1 MLKRKLAHFK
11 NAMTDSNYKIV
22 LIANETKKKKLSK
35 AQKQFNT
42 LIKKIA
48 EQKKLLLEW
57 QETLPQYNQR
67 LSESYTPLMTK
78 FNNQRIEWLHLL
90 DRAYHNEDFSNADKK
105 KLHHLLAELSHE
117 LVVSHGKEELTA
129 LYKKYAAGDFDGE
142 QAMLGETIEQ
152 DDDFKLSSP
161 EKIAKAA
168 PKTAKQQ
175 QEQEKI
181 SKSIQSVYRQLVAS
195 LHPDREPDEQERERK
210 TKLMQK
216 VNVAYGKKDLLQ
228 LLELQLAVEQID
240 QLQLNNLSEERL
252 KHFNKVLQEQFNEL
266 SEEVEDI
273 ESAFKRQM
281 NLSRSIHLSP
291 KYLMKNLDEAMKD
304 LQRSIK
310 GLQTNNKA
318 AKDSAVLKSWLK
330 SYQIPKASDCANL

>member
-1 MLKRKLAHFK
+1 
-11 NAMTDSNYKIV
+11 MTVSQHDIV
-22 LIANETKKKKLSK
+22 HIADEPKKKKLSK
-35 AQKQFNT
+35 AQKQFNQ

-48 EQKKLLLEW
+48 EQKQLLLEW
-57 QETLPQYNQR
+57 QTTLPQYNQR

-78 FNNQRIEWLHLL
+78 FNQQRIEWLHLL
-90 DRAYHNEDFSNADKK
+90 DRAYHHKDFSNADKK
-105 KLHHLLAELSHE
+105 KLRHLLGELSHE
-117 LVVSHGKEELTA
+117 LVVSHGQVEVTD
-129 LYKKYAAGDFDGE
+129 LYNRYAADEQVLLIETVMQDVDADGSF
-142 QAMLGETIEQ
+142 A
-152 DDDFKLSSP
+152 K
-161 EKIAKAA
+161 KIPKDNVQSDK
-168 PKTAKQQ
+168 KTAKQQ

-195 LHPDREPDEQERERK
+195 LHPDREPDEQERDRK

-216 VNVAYGKKDLLQ
+216 VNVAYSKKDLLQ

-240 QLQLNNLSEERL
+240 QAHLNNLSEDRL
-252 KHFNKVLQEQFNEL
+252 KHFNKVLQEQFAEL

-281 NLSRSIHLSP
+281 NLAAKVHLSP

-310 GLQTNNKA
+310 GLQMNNKA
-318 AKDSAVLKSWLK
+318 AKDSAVLKSWLR
-330 SYQIPKASDCANL
+330 SYQIPKDKLF

>member
-1 MLKRKLAHFK
+1 
-11 NAMTDSNYKIV
+11 MTASQHDIV
-22 LIANETKKKKLSK
+22 HIADEFKKKKLSK
-35 AQKQFNT
+35 AQKQFNQ

-48 EQKKLLLEW
+48 EQKQLLLEW
-57 QETLPQYNQR
+57 QTTLPQYNQR

-78 FNNQRIEWLHLL
+78 FNQQRIEWLHLL
-90 DRAYHNEDFSNADKK
+90 DRAYRNKDFSNADKK
-105 KLHHLLAELSHE
+105 KLRHLLGELSHE
-117 LVVSHGKEELTA
+117 LVLSHGQVELTD
-129 LYKKYAAGDFDGE
+129 LYNRYAADE
-142 QAMLGETIEQ
+142 QVLLAETVMQ
-152 DDDFKLSSP
+152 DTDVSFAKKLP
-161 EKIAKAA
+161 KDTAQPDK
-168 PKTAKQQ
+168 KTAKQQ

-195 LHPDREPDEQERERK
+195 LHPDREPDEQERDRK

-216 VNVAYGKKDLLQ
+216 VNVAYSKKDLLQ

-240 QLQLNNLSEERL
+240 QAHLNNLSEDRL
-252 KHFNKVLQEQFNEL
+252 KHFNKVLQEQFAEL
-266 SEEVEDI
+266 SNEVEDI

-281 NLSRSIHLSP
+281 NLSAKVHLSP

-310 GLQTNNKA
+310 GLQMNNKA

-330 SYQIPKASDCANL
+330 SYQIPKDALF

>member
-1 MLKRKLAHFK
+1 
-11 NAMTDSNYKIV
+11 MTASQHDIV
-22 LIANETKKKKLSK
+22 HIADEFKKKKLSK
-35 AQKQFNT
+35 AQKQFNQ

-48 EQKKLLLEW
+48 EQKQLLLEW
-57 QETLPQYNQR
+57 QTTLPQYNQR

-78 FNNQRIEWLHLL
+78 FNQQRIEWLHLL
-90 DRAYHNEDFSNADKK
+90 DRAYRNKDFSNADKK
-105 KLHHLLAELSHE
+105 KLRHLLGELSHE
-117 LVVSHGKEELTA
+117 LVLSHGQVELTD
-129 LYKKYAAGDFDGE
+129 LYNRYAADE
-142 QAMLGETIEQ
+142 QVLLAETVMQ
-152 DDDFKLSSP
+152 DTDVSFAKKLP
-161 EKIAKAA
+161 KDTAQPDK
-168 PKTAKQQ
+168 KTAKQQ

-195 LHPDREPDEQERERK
+195 LHPDREPDEQERDRK

-216 VNVAYGKKDLLQ
+216 VNVAYSKKDLLQ

-240 QLQLNNLSEERL
+240 QAHLNNLSEDRL
-252 KHFNKVLQEQFNEL
+252 KHFNKVLQEQFAEL
-266 SEEVEDI
+266 SDEVEDI

-281 NLSRSIHLSP
+281 NLSAKVYLSP

-310 GLQTNNKA
+310 GLQMNNKA

-330 SYQIPKASDCANL
+330 SYQIPKDALF

>member
-1 MLKRKLAHFK
+1 
-11 NAMTDSNYKIV
+11 MTASQHDIV
-22 LIANETKKKKLSK
+22 HIADEFKKKKLSK
-35 AQKQFNT
+35 AQKQFNQ

-48 EQKKLLLEW
+48 EQKQLLLEW
-57 QETLPQYNQR
+57 QTTLPQYNQR

-78 FNNQRIEWLHLL
+78 FNQQRIEWLHLL
-90 DRAYHNEDFSNADKK
+90 DRAYRNKDFSNADKK
-105 KLHHLLAELSHE
+105 KLRHLLGELSHE
-117 LVVSHGKEELTA
+117 LVLSHGQVELTD
-129 LYKKYAAGDFDGE
+129 LYNRYAADE
-142 QAMLGETIEQ
+142 QVLLAETVMQ
-152 DDDFKLSSP
+152 DTDVSFAKKLP
-161 EKIAKAA
+161 KDTAQPDK
-168 PKTAKQQ
+168 KTAKQQ

-195 LHPDREPDEQERERK
+195 LHPDREPDEQERDRK

-216 VNVAYGKKDLLQ
+216 VNVAYSKKDLLQ

-240 QLQLNNLSEERL
+240 QAHLNNLSEDRL
-252 KHFNKVLQEQFNEL
+252 KYFNKVLQEQFAEL
-266 SEEVEDI
+266 SNEVEDI

-281 NLSRSIHLSP
+281 NLSAKVHLSP

-310 GLQTNNKA
+310 GLQMNNKA

-330 SYQIPKASDCANL
+330 SYQIPKDALF

>member
-1 MLKRKLAHFK
+1 
-11 NAMTDSNYKIV
+11 MTVSQHDIV
-22 LIANETKKKKLSK
+22 HIADEFKKKKLSK
-35 AQKQFNT
+35 AQKQFNQ

-48 EQKKLLLEW
+48 EQKQLLLEW
-57 QETLPQYNQR
+57 QTTLPQYNQR

-78 FNNQRIEWLHLL
+78 FNQQRIEWLHLL
-90 DRAYHNEDFSNADKK
+90 DRAYHNNDFSNADKK
-105 KLHHLLAELSHE
+105 KLRHLLGELSHE
-117 LVVSHGKEELTA
+117 LVVSHGQVEVTD
-129 LYKKYAAGDFDGE
+129 LYNRYAADE
-142 QAMLGETIEQ
+142 QVLLTETVMQ
-152 DDDFKLSSP
+152 DADVDVSFAK
-161 EKIAKAA
+161 KIPKDNAQPDK
-168 PKTAKQQ
+168 KTAKQQ

-216 VNVAYGKKDLLQ
+216 VNVAYSKKDLLQ

-240 QLQLNNLSEERL
+240 QAHLNNLSEDRL
-252 KHFNKVLQEQFNEL
+252 KRFNKVLHEQFTEL

-273 ESAFKRQM
+273 ELAFKRQM
-281 NLSRSIHLSP
+281 NLAAKVHLSP

-310 GLQTNNKA
+310 GLQMNNKA

-330 SYQIPKASDCANL
+330 SYQIPKDALF

>member
-1 MLKRKLAHFK
+1 
-11 NAMTDSNYKIV
+11 MTLSTHKIV
-22 LIANETKKKKLSK
+22 HIADEAKKKKLSK
-35 AQKQFNT
+35 AQKQFNQ

-48 EQKKLLLEW
+48 DQKKLLLEW
-57 QETLPQYNQR
+57 QDTLPQYNQR

-90 DRAYHNEDFSNADKK
+90 DRAYNNKDFSNADKK
-105 KLHHLLAELSHE
+105 KLRHLLGELSHE
-117 LVVSHGKEELTA
+117 LVFSHGKEELKE
-129 LYKKYAAGDFDGE
+129 LYNKYAQEGDFDSE
-142 QAMLGETIEQ
+142 QVMLAETVMQ
-152 DDDFKLSSP
+152 GDDFEFSSP
-161 EKIAKAA
+161 EKTHATLEKKTAKQLE
-168 PKTAKQQ
+168 KQAKQQ

-240 QLQLNNLSEERL
+240 QAHLNNLSEDRL

-266 SEEVEDI
+266 SEEIEDI

-281 NLSRSIHLSP
+281 NLSLAIHLSP

-318 AKDSAVLKSWLK
+318 AKESAILKSWLK
-330 SYQIPKASDCANL
+330 SYQIPKTVDSF

>member
-1 MLKRKLAHFK
+1 
-11 NAMTDSNYKIV
+11 MTASQHDIV
-22 LIANETKKKKLSK
+22 HIADEFKKKKLSK
-35 AQKQFNT
+35 AQKQFNQ

-48 EQKKLLLEW
+48 EQKQLLLEW
-57 QETLPQYNQR
+57 QTTLPQYNQR

-78 FNNQRIEWLHLL
+78 FNQQRIEWLHLL
-90 DRAYHNEDFSNADKK
+90 DRAYRNKDFSNADKK
-105 KLHHLLAELSHE
+105 KLRHLLGELSHE
-117 LVVSHGKEELTA
+117 LVLSHGQVELTD
-129 LYKKYAAGDFDGE
+129 LYNRYAADE
-142 QAMLGETIEQ
+142 QVLLAETVMQ
-152 DDDFKLSSP
+152 DTDVSFAKKLP
-161 EKIAKAA
+161 KDTAQPDK
-168 PKTAKQQ
+168 KTAKQQ

-195 LHPDREPDEQERERK
+195 LHPDREPDEQERDRK

-216 VNVAYGKKDLLQ
+216 VNVAYSKKDLLQ

-240 QLQLNNLSEERL
+240 QAHLNNLSEDRL
-252 KHFNKVLQEQFNEL
+252 KYFNKVLQEQFAEL
-266 SEEVEDI
+266 SDEVEDI

-281 NLSRSIHLSP
+281 NLSAKVHLSP

-310 GLQTNNKA
+310 GLQMNNKA

-330 SYQIPKASDCANL
+330 SYQIPKDALF

>member
-1 MLKRKLAHFK
+1 
-11 NAMTDSNYKIV
+11 MTASHHEIV
-22 LIANETKKKKLSK
+22 HIADKTKQKKLSK
-35 AQKQFNT
+35 AQKQFNQ

-48 EQKKLLLEW
+48 DQKKLLFEW
-57 QETLPQYNQR
+57 QDTLPQYNQR
-67 LSESYTPLMTK
+67 LTESYTPLMTK
-78 FNNQRIEWLHLL
+78 FNHQRIEWLHLL
-90 DRAYHNEDFSNADKK
+90 DRAYNNKNFSNADKK
-105 KLHHLLAELSHE
+105 KLHHLLSELSHE
-117 LVVSHGKEELTA
+117 LVFSHGKEELKE
-129 LYKKYAAGDFDGE
+129 LYNKYAAAGDFDSE
-142 QAMLGETIEQ
+142 KAMLAETLIQ
-152 DDDFKLSSP
+152 DDDFNFSSP
-161 EKIAKAA
+161 EKTPAELEKENAKQDK
-168 PKTAKQQ
+168 KTAKQLEKEAKQQ

-240 QLQLNNLSEERL
+240 QAHLNNLSEDRL
-252 KHFNKVLQEQFNEL
+252 KHFNKVLQEQFTEL
-266 SEEVEDI
+266 SEEIEDI
-273 ESAFKRQM
+273 EFAFKRQM
-281 NLSRSIHLSP
+281 NLPLAVHLSP

-318 AKDSAVLKSWLK
+318 AKEPAILKSWLK
-330 SYQIPKASDCANL
+330 SYQIPNDY

>member
-1 MLKRKLAHFK
+1 
-11 NAMTDSNYKIV
+11 MTVSQHGIV
-22 LIANETKKKKLSK
+22 HIADEFKKKKLSK
-35 AQKQFNT
+35 AQKQFNQ

-48 EQKKLLLEW
+48 EQKQLLLEW
-57 QETLPQYNQR
+57 QTTLPQYNQR

-78 FNNQRIEWLHLL
+78 FNQQRIEWLHLL
-90 DRAYHNEDFSNADKK
+90 DRAYHNNDFSNADKK
-105 KLHHLLAELSHE
+105 KLRHLLGELSHE
-117 LVVSHGKEELTA
+117 LVVSHGQVELTD
-129 LYKKYAAGDFDGE
+129 LYNRYAAGE
-142 QAMLGETIEQ
+142 QVLLIDTVMQ
-152 DDDFKLSSP
+152 DAEADVRFAK
-161 EKIAKAA
+161 KIPKDHAQPDK
-168 PKTAKQQ
+168 KTAKQQ

-240 QLQLNNLSEERL
+240 QAHLNNLSEDRL
-252 KHFNKVLQEQFNEL
+252 KHFNKVLQEQFTEL

-273 ESAFKRQM
+273 ELAFKRQM
-281 NLSRSIHLSP
+281 NLAAKVHLSP

-310 GLQTNNKA
+310 GLQMNNKA
-318 AKDSAVLKSWLK
+318 AKDSAVLKSWLR
-330 SYQIPKASDCANL
+330 SYQIPKDTLF

>member
-1 MLKRKLAHFK
+1 
-11 NAMTDSNYKIV
+11 MTVSQHDIV
-22 LIANETKKKKLSK
+22 HIADEPKKKKLSK
-35 AQKQFNT
+35 AQKQFNQ

-48 EQKKLLLEW
+48 EQKQLLLEW
-57 QETLPQYNQR
+57 QTTLPQYNQR
-67 LSESYTPLMTK
+67 LSESYAPLMTK
-78 FNNQRIEWLHLL
+78 FNQQRIEWLHLL
-90 DRAYHNEDFSNADKK
+90 DRAYHHNDFSNADKK
-105 KLHHLLAELSHE
+105 KLRHLLGELSHE
-117 LVVSHGKEELTA
+117 LVVSHGQVELTD
-129 LYKKYAAGDFDGE
+129 LYNRYATGE
-142 QAMLGETIEQ
+142 QVLLIETVMQ
-152 DDDFKLSSP
+152 DADVEVSFAK
-161 EKIAKAA
+161 KIPKDNAQPDK
-168 PKTAKQQ
+168 KTAKQQ

-195 LHPDREPDEQERERK
+195 LHPDREPDEQERDRK

-240 QLQLNNLSEERL
+240 QAHLNNLSEDRL
-252 KHFNKVLQEQFNEL
+252 KHFNKVLQEQFAEL

-281 NLSRSIHLSP
+281 NLSAKVHLSP

-310 GLQTNNKA
+310 GLQMNNKA

-330 SYQIPKASDCANL
+330 SYQIPKDALF

>member
-1 MLKRKLAHFK
+1 
-11 NAMTDSNYKIV
+11 I
-22 LIANETKKKKLSK
+22 
-35 AQKQFNT
+35 
-42 LIKKIA
+42 
-48 EQKKLLLEW
+48 
-57 QETLPQYNQR
+57 
-67 LSESYTPLMTK
+67 
-78 FNNQRIEWLHLL
+78 L
-90 DRAYHNEDFSNADKK
+90 DRAYHHNDFSNADKK
-105 KLHHLLAELSHE
+105 KLRHLLGELSHE
-117 LVVSHGKEELTA
+117 LVVSHGQVELTD
-129 LYKKYAAGDFDGE
+129 LYNRYAAGE
-142 QAMLGETIEQ
+142 QVLLIDTVMQ
-152 DDDFKLSSP
+152 DAEADVRFAK
-161 EKIAKAA
+161 KIPKDHAQPDK
-168 PKTAKQQ
+168 KTAKQQ

-240 QLQLNNLSEERL
+240 QAHLNNLSEDRL
-252 KHFNKVLQEQFNEL
+252 KHFNKVLQEQFTEL

-281 NLSRSIHLSP
+281 NLAAKVHLSP

-310 GLQTNNKA
+310 GLQMNNKA

-330 SYQIPKASDCANL
+330 SYQIPKDALF